1 MRNFLSSTWDFF
13 FSSTSLYG
21 FVDCKS
27 CENTFFPPPNKYC
40 GGKMKRGGI
49 VGCDSL
55 VVTSATVII
64 CVASLG
70 QSRGKSGRWPRL
82 WEPWNKW
89 INEKGHLAA
98 TLCSDKAVVHISCVF
113 IACVLF
119 AVLLASDCKHI
130 PAVCIRAPRQ
140 SGGDVRVLPLHQ
152 EIWGLYS
159 GNLGIL
165 LLLDESGYITQRCL
179 EQPHQL
185 RTCMLVSFICKTKTK
200 FISGLSEAHGWE

>member
-27 CENTFFPPPNKYC
+27 CENTFFLPPNKYC

-113 IACVLF
+113 IARVLF

-130 PAVCIRAPRQ
+130 PAVCVRAPRQ
-140 SGGDVRVLPLHQ
+140 VWWGCEGSPPPPGDLGPSQWKFRNPAVAGWVLLHCP
-152 EIWGLYS
+152 EVPWTATS
-159 GNLGIL
+159 
-165 LLLDESGYITQRCL
+165 T
-179 EQPHQL
+179 
-185 RTCMLVSFICKTKTK
+185 
-200 FISGLSEAHGWE
+200 